1 MYRVKKYIILHG
13 MYNFLLSKLI
23 FLNSLNFSII
33 TAHEYIEQPIN
44 ISITDFTIKSALK
57 NKLHKEKSVFEA
69 RPTA

>member
-1 MYRVKKYIILHG
+1 M
-13 MYNFLLSKLI
+13 
-23 FLNSLNFSII
+23 

-44 ISITDFTIKSALK
+44 ISITDFTTKSALK